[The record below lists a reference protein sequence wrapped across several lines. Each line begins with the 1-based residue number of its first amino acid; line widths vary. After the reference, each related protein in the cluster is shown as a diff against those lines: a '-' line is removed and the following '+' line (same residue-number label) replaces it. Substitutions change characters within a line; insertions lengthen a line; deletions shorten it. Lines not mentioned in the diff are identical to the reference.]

1 MGWRN
6 LAKPQIKSI
15 SFKDEYSEEFN
26 FLISQSNPS
35 QFVCELIREHMNSS
49 DNFEQRVKEVL
60 LKYFGEQQQIISQPT
75 HFQEESY
82 EEDLE
87 DPWSND

>member
-1 MGWRN
+1 
-6 LAKPQIKSI
+6 
-15 SFKDEYSEEFN
+15 
-26 FLISQSNPS
+26 
-35 QFVCELIREHMNSS
+35 MNSS

-60 LKYFGEQQQIISQPT
+60 LKYLGEQQIISQTT

-82 EEDLE
+82 EDDFE

>member
-1 MGWRN
+1 
-6 LAKPQIKSI
+6 
-15 SFKDEYSEEFN
+15 
-26 FLISQSNPS
+26 
-35 QFVCELIREHMNSS
+35 MNSS

>member
-1 MGWRN
+1 M
-6 LAKPQIKSI
+6 AKPQIKSI

-60 LKYFGEQQQIISQPT
+60 LKYLGEQQFNHQPVNI
-75 HFQEESY
+75 QEDSY
-82 EEDLE
+82 EDDFE
-87 DPWSND
+87 DPWGND